1 MRGEATGVHSGDRR
15 PVVALDGPA
24 SSGKS
29 SVGAAVAHALGLR
42 FFDTGLLYR
51 AMARAAL
58 DHGVDPVDGPA
69 VAALANGLEIVT
81 AGGQGGASAPG
92 GESRGARIVVDGRDV
107 TDHLRTADVDR
118 VVPAVAAAPQVRA
131 ALLVRQRAIAA
142 AGGIVVAGRDIGT
155 VVLPAADVKIWL
167 DATAEE
173 RASRRAVER
182 GLDPASAEGREI
194 LADLRRR
201 DRVDGGRAVSPSRP
215 APDAIHVHTDG
226 NAFPDTVTA
235 VLAAIRA
242 TLPDAGG
249 PARASGAGQG
259 DRVEGGSSRARPR
272 SASESAAFSVP
283 ADHVPWFTRAT
294 NAFGRTV
301 LRCFTRV
308 HVEGLEHVPRH
319 GALILASNHI
329 SNADAALV
337 ACWLTPALG
346 RPVHW
351 MGKAEALEWPIA
363 GWFLR
368 QNGVFGIHRGAAD
381 TEAFRLARS
390 VLTDG
395 RVLGTFPEGTRS
407 PTGALQLAKEGVTLL
422 ALRTGAPILP
432 IGCAGTD
439 RFWPK
444 GKLLWRPGG
453 HVSLRVG
460 EPFTIE
466 RRVGPD
472 GRKESLE
479 EATARLMVRIAE
491 LLPERH
497 RGAYASL
504 PRPGNR
510 AADQ

>member
-1 MRGEATGVHSGDRR
+1 MSD
-15 PVVALDGPA
+15 
-24 SSGKS
+24 
-29 SVGAAVAHALGLR
+29 
-42 FFDTGLLYR
+42 
-51 AMARAAL
+51 
-58 DHGVDPVDGPA
+58 
-69 VAALANGLEIVT
+69 
-81 AGGQGGASAPG
+81 APP
-92 GESRGARIVVDGRDV
+92 
-107 TDHLRTADVDR
+107 T
-118 VVPAVAAAPQVRA
+118 
-131 ALLVRQRAIAA
+131 
-142 AGGIVVAGRDIGT
+142 
-155 VVLPAADVKIWL
+155 
-167 DATAEE
+167 
-173 RASRRAVER
+173 
-182 GLDPASAEGREI
+182 
-194 LADLRRR
+194 RRR
-201 DRVDGGRAVSPSRP
+201 S
-215 APDAIHVHTDG
+215 T
-226 NAFPDTVTA
+226 
-235 VLAAIRA
+235 
-242 TLPDAGG
+242 
-249 PARASGAGQG
+249 
-259 DRVEGGSSRARPR
+259 
-272 SASESAAFSVP
+272 SESAAFSVP

-294 NAFGRTV
+294 NVFGRTV

-308 HVEGLEHVPRH
+308 HVEGLEHIPRH

-346 RPVHW
+346 RPIHW
-351 MGKAEALEWPIA
+351 MGKAEALEWPVA

-381 TEAFRLARS
+381 IEAFRLARS

-439 RFWPK
+439 RFWPR
-444 GKLLWRPGG
+444 GQLLWRPGG
-453 HVSLRVG
+453 RIALRVG

-479 EATARLMVRIAE
+479 NATTRLMLRIAE

-504 PRPGNR
+504 VGRDEASAEGGG
-510 AADQ
+510 A